1 MISLIQLLKEV
12 QDSPKAIILA
22 GAPGSGKGTILKDLN
37 LSKFKILN
45 IDDTIAALSKQDQF
59 TLDQKTADSEN
70 RSKFMSAMQTATK
83 QLKNQDLPQTILN
96 KESFILDGTA
106 SSSNQTLKLKSQLEE
121 AGYEVMMLYVY
132 TELETSLKR
141 NEERFEKSGG
151 EDRSLLPG
159 AVLGTWL
166 MVAKNFPLYQQLFGN
181 NFVSVSNT
189 GNNETLK
196 DIDQIIQKYVTPF
209 DPKDPKQKTEK
220 EQEKSNKLKEKVK
233 ITVIVVPLET
243 PVSAGIFLKD
253 TIPTLPFVKYEYMS
267 LHFLHLTQESHYQ
280 HLSHK

>member
-12 QDSPKAIILA
+12 QDNPKAIILA

-141 NEERFEKSGG
+141 NEDRFEKSGG

-220 EQEKSNKLKEKVK
+220 EQEKSNKLKEKLNIEIQNFLDSNLAQNIINSSVSKEEAQSK
-233 ITVIVVPLET
+233 INEFI
-243 PVSAGIFLKD
+243 S
-253 TIPTLPFVKYEYMS
+253 
-267 LHFLHLTQESHYQ
+267 
-280 HLSHK
+280 

>member
-12 QDSPKAIILA
+12 QDNPKAIILA

-59 TLDQKTADSEN
+59 TLDQKTADAEN

-96 KESFILDGTA
+96 KESFILDGTS

-132 TELETSLKR
+132 TDLETSLKR

-196 DIDQIIQKYVTPF
+196 DIEQIIQKYVTPF

-220 EQEKSNKLKEKVK
+220 EQEKSNKLKEKLNIEIQNFLDSNLAQNIINSSVSKEEAQSK
-233 ITVIVVPLET
+233 INEFI
-243 PVSAGIFLKD
+243 S
-253 TIPTLPFVKYEYMS
+253 
-267 LHFLHLTQESHYQ
+267 
-280 HLSHK
+280 